1 LGIVGQLI
9 ENGAIVAAVN
19 EMNISGNGK
28 DFWNKIAAVGNDPY
42 PYSSR
47 RIPTIMFEDINFSG
61 I

>member
-1 LGIVGQLI
+1 
-9 ENGAIVAAVN
+9 
-19 EMNISGNGK
+19 MNISGNGK
-28 DFWNKIAAVGNDPY
+28 DFWNKLVEVGNDPY